1 MASGALLGMMQG
13 CPAARASARTRP
25 QKERSE
31 RCYDEPPAPFHPA
44 GILSGQAPHRAPAAP
59 RRAHPRVARGGWAA
73 LWLLAVLPA
82 AHAAHADGVDL
93 AAARFQSLLSC
104 QPGARS
110 PLPAERAAWREA
122 GLSITGYAHDGGVLI
137 DDRREDPADR
147 WEEMRVRFPRPVTIE
162 GNPVSVV
169 HLARQQSGDTDADLD
184 LSIYAETS
192 GDVAAFAAARRLA
205 ALPSAVPAGLDI
217 SNNQEDGHVAGFHA
231 GYLRWTAPLSKREA
245 DALAEPGSTY
255 LPGAHRLPRCASP
268 APWPPSR
275 AVSRSAAW
283 SSARRHADRRHVR
296 PPPIAAAPATGCAAP
311 GRARACPS
319 RGGEERGRRDPAPLR
334 AGSRGPGHKP
344 QACRKGRLRRSIRH
358 RSWPSSSR
366 HRSSRATANET
377 RIQTQNTTKNQQ
389 TSRSRPFL
397 LTPA

>member
-1 MASGALLGMMQG
+1 MNH
-13 CPAARASARTRP
+13 PRRFT
-25 QKERSE
+25 
-31 RCYDEPPAPFHPA
+31 PPAS
-44 GILSGQAPHRAPAAP
+44 LSGRAPHRAPAAP
-59 RRAHPRVARGGWAA
+59 RRPPPRVARGGWAA

-162 GNPVSVV
+162 GNPVTVV

-231 GYLRWTAPLSKREA
+231 GYLRWSAPLSKRQA

-255 LPGAHRLPRCASP
+255 LPGAHRLP
-268 APWPPSR
+268 
-275 AVSRSAAW
+275 AVRFAGAMAAE
-283 SSARRHADRRHVR
+283 
-296 PPPIAAAPATGCAAP
+296 P
-311 GRARACPS
+311 GRFAFGCVVF
-319 RGGEERGRRDPAPLR
+319 
-334 AGSRGPGHKP
+334 GPDV
-344 QACRKGRLRRSIRH
+344 
-358 RSWPSSSR
+358 
-366 HRSSRATANET
+366 
-377 RIQTQNTTKNQQ
+377 
-389 TSRSRPFL
+389 
-397 LTPA
+397 TPIDGT